1 MPGDDDMME
10 AEDSMSGM
18 EIPGTV
24 AVSRSSTPHHTSL
37 TTQEHVGELGN
48 LLLACEMTSLPI
60 LNTILRFVLV
70 LYNMFNDKH
79 FFYLYLSLF

>member
-1 MPGDDDMME
+1 MALIGGTIPLPGDDDMME

-24 AVSRSSTPHHTSL
+24 AVSRSSTPHHTI

-48 LLLACEMTSLPI
+48 MLLACEVTSLPI
-60 LNTILRFVLV
+60 LNTILR
-70 LYNMFNDKH
+70 YA
-79 FFYLYLSLF
+79 